1 MATGFIWLKIR
12 TSVLRTKPEI
22 SWKMWRLLAQLKFC
36 FMQLFTRKFDKTVH
50 PSDRLEL
57 LGSM

>member
-1 MATGFIWLKIR
+1 MAENKNICVAYKTGNFLQ
-12 TSVLRTKPEI
+12 V
-22 SWKMWRLLAQLKFC
+22 WRLLAQLKFC
-36 FMQLFTRKFDKTVH
+36 FMQLFIRKFDKTVY

>member
-1 MATGFIWLKIR
+1 VAEDRDLRVAYNVGYFLASVVTISYVKI
-12 TSVLRTKPEI
+12 
-22 SWKMWRLLAQLKFC
+22 
-36 FMQLFTRKFDKTVH
+36 LFHAVIFRKFDKTVH